1 METNTAAA
9 GTFDYERL
17 IEQATAILVGCG
29 MPSADARLT
38 VLHSM
43 QAEVQGNVT
52 HGLSLL
58 LKRVRQFAAGGLNPR
73 PNVSTIRHDT
83 VFTVDGDRGV
93 GCVVMSRA
101 LEDAL
106 SFSNDH
112 PLVLCL
118 VHRVGLLGA
127 LGAYGRMA
135 AERGA
140 MAFVVQRTRPIMSL
154 SGAPAIGNNP
164 LAFGAPLP
172 DRAPL
177 VFDMACCVAARMKVE
192 LAARESEA
200 IPLGWAL
207 DDKGQPTTDA
217 SAALAGALLP
227 LGGHKGMG
235 LAMMVECLTR
245 GLADDRHA
253 TDYDD
258 EGIVSAAA
266 LILNPAAIVG
276 RKAFE
281 ARMSEW
287 TGRFA
292 SATAD
297 SSTRLPGANAPA
309 MLDRARQVGVRLSA
323 STVAALL
330 EAARMVGVR
339 IDLGAGAR
347 TPVSS

>member
-1 METNTAAA
+1 METNTAA

-17 IEQATAILVGCG
+17 IEQATAILVGCD
-29 MPSADARLT
+29 MPRADARLT

-43 QAEVQGNVT
+43 EAEVQGNVT
-52 HGLSLL
+52 HGLSLI

-73 PNVSTIRHDT
+73 PRVSTVRHDT

-101 LEDAL
+101 LEEAL
-106 SFSNDH
+106 AFSSDH

-127 LGAYGRMA
+127 LGAYGRIA

-154 SGAPAIGNNP
+154 SGTPAIGNNP

-192 LAARESEA
+192 LAARESEP

-207 DDKGQPTTDA
+207 DAKGQPTTDA
-217 SAALAGALLP
+217 QAALAGALLP
-227 LGGHKGMG
+227 LGAHKGLG
-235 LAMMVECLTR
+235 LAMIVECLTR

-253 TDYDD
+253 VDYDD
-258 EGIVSAAA
+258 ESIVSAAA
-266 LILNPAAIVG
+266 LILNPSAIVG
-276 RKAFE
+276 KE
-281 ARMSEW
+281 A
-287 TGRFA
+287 FA
-292 SATAD
+292 SRMGEWADRFTQAAAD
-297 SSTRLPGANAPA
+297 SSMRLPGTNAPTQ
-309 MLDRARQVGVRLSA
+309 LGRAVRGGVRLSA
-323 STVAALL
+323 TTVAALL
-330 EAARMVGVR
+330 EAARMAGVR
-339 IDLGAGAR
+339 IDLGAD
-347 TPVSS
+347 